1 MCYRSATE
9 LKEWVNTLE
18 KAIREHTNKQL
29 SFLNMKFVSKNIGC
43 EPLQLGYEVNVNIFI
58 IIILLYYTCSLA
70 YSCIIF

>member
-1 MCYRSATE
+1 MCYRSAAE

-43 EPLQLGYEVNVNIFI
+43 EPLQLGYEVK
-58 IIILLYYTCSLA
+58 Y
-70 YSCIIF
+70 

>member
-1 MCYRSATE
+1 MCQRSAAE

-43 EPLQLGYEVNVNIFI
+43 EPLQLGYEVNIN
-58 IIILLYYTCSLA
+58 LLFWLNCVS
-70 YSCIIF
+70 FFNFF